1 MPARGSRCVERDEG
15 KRGIKGVIAT
25 LIRET
30 RVERVGVHVGQV
42 HVTAWRVLGKRL
54 VNLIAI
60 LVSAILVI
68 YDSDERVQRDKLKRM
83 RMYGSRLIE
92 RYARISVSPYLRA
105 LALSFIS
112 HAL

>member
-1 MPARGSRCVERDEG
+1 VERDEG

-54 VNLIAI
+54 GK
-60 LVSAILVI
+60 SH
-68 YDSDERVQRDKLKRM
+68 RDT
-83 RMYGSRLIE
+83 
-92 RYARISVSPYLRA
+92 RIGDTRDL
-105 LALSFIS
+105 
-112 HAL
+112 